1 MSNDTE
7 KRKIKLSMEVN
18 NEECDIVT
26 HLNKNMV
33 TDALDYIP
41 IDEEEKG
48 ASPGVA
54 ELDETGKL
62 PKDQLPPEATD
73 VIIGYY
79 NGGHFWKNKVGS
91 AGSYQYSNM
100 IMADS
105 SKIYLD
111 LGESLKWELYAYND
125 DDEAYVKI
133 TNKVEWEET
142 VLETLNKLCAWYDS
156 DNRIDTIY
164 ENDKPLQVQN
174 HKVYTKNTTYSNM
187 KKATDSA
194 AGTSGLVPAPA
205 AGNQNKFLRGDATW
219 AIPSEAGK
227 LSTARTIDGVKFD
240 GSKNISHLGNCSSGE
255 NTVNKVVTC
264 DGFVLSKG
272 ARITVIFSYTNKADD
287 ITLNVNNTGA
297 KPVYYN
303 ASAMKSSNLRIN
315 ADRAYDFVYDGT
327 NWVHCG
333 TVHYTAQNNTVENK
347 KKRLLLSPTD
357 TNDNEVYVTH
367 KSENFTANPA
377 TGEMSAP
384 IVRGN
389 FDCNT
394 SSIDTSTVTGKGLS
408 SSFSGSGIENK
419 TGYVAIARIKVS
431 SKNIDSP
438 ILLVYVR
445 RGDNVPTFLSIKFTN
460 SDTTDPNVGSFT
472 YFGNPISSAFIN
484 KEDIS
489 TWNIYVKKNVAT
501 DVINILWYSIPP
513 NTSDGL
519 SLTMIDTHQDD
530 AISSWIGA
538 SYDVGLSIFVGSGSN
553 SKSGLVPAPPKTQGY
568 TRYLREDGSWT
579 SIENMRGCTEDT
591 IGVPGLVPAPAAGRE
606 YSFLRGDGV
615 WSMPH
620 DRIATGSTSFTD
632 ISVNESVIKIDI
644 HELYKYTL
652 LIGEFTI
659 HGSSQTQG
667 SMTKVVVPIPLQ
679 WLRKSTDNMINVGP
693 AVKSITTE
701 TGSITAIKNMSE
713 SMEVKYEYIPKIS
726 QSVNEKC
733 YLVLS
738 TTKEDGLLACDFN
751 IYSIL

>member
-105 SKIYLD
+105 AKIYLD
-111 LGESLKWELYAYND
+111 IGESLKWELYAYND
-125 DDEAYVKI
+125 DNEAYVKI

-142 VLETLNKLCAWYDS
+142 VLETLNKLCVWYDS

-164 ENDKPLQVQN
+164 ENDKPLQAQN

-205 AGNQNKFLRGDATW
+205 AGDQNKFLRGDATW

-377 TGEMSAP
+377 TGSLNSTTFETNVTDDGRHTKMTGVSYELYMGESEDSDGGICYYDGLGASLGFIGAHTNAGVIDYYYFGDANGDP
-384 IVRGN
+384 ILKVTSDKKLTIDNARMKVIQCTRMNGIN
-389 FDCNT
+389 SGYVLATIYVGAEKTTTVNHNQIFDY
-394 SSIDTSTVTGKGLS
+394 DLLLFKFK
-408 SSFSGSGIENK
+408 SSF
-419 TGYVAIARIKVS
+419 AMS
-431 SKNIDSP
+431 S
-438 ILLVYVR
+438 
-445 RGDNVPTFLSIKFTN
+445 
-460 SDTTDPNVGSFT
+460 
-472 YFGNPISSAFIN
+472 YF
-484 KEDIS
+484 D
-489 TWNIYVKKNVAT
+489 
-501 DVINILWYSIPP
+501 
-513 NTSDGL
+513 
-519 SLTMIDTHQDD
+519 
-530 AISSWIGA
+530 
-538 SYDVGLSIFVGSGSN
+538 
-553 SKSGLVPAPPKTQGY
+553 
-568 TRYLREDGSWT
+568 
-579 SIENMRGCTEDT
+579 
-591 IGVPGLVPAPAAGRE
+591 
-606 YSFLRGDGV
+606 
-615 WSMPH
+615 
-620 DRIATGSTSFTD
+620 
-632 ISVNESVIKIDI
+632 
-644 HELYKYTL
+644 
-652 LIGEFTI
+652 
-659 HGSSQTQG
+659 
-667 SMTKVVVPIPLQ
+667 VVVPMKYIY
-679 WLRKSTDNMINVGP
+679 RFDSYNIYANMPHLTADENGTRITGYDT
-693 AVKSITTE
+693 SILITKISETE
-701 TGSITAIKNMSE
+701 IEITAE
-713 SMEVKYEYIPKIS
+713 
-726 QSVNEKC
+726 NEGIHAA
-733 YLVLS
+733 LGEIIIM
-738 TTKEDGLLACDFN
+738 T
-751 IYSIL
+751 I